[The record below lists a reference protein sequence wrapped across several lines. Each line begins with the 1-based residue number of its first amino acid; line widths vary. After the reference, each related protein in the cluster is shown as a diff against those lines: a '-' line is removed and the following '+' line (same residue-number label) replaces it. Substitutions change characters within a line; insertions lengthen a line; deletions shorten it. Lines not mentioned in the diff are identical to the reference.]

1 MATTKLPRWTALL
14 LVVLALWLGFNQYQT
29 PQDPYEEEIRAQFKE
44 GDLTYKD
51 QPLVVTKHARCR
63 MGCRKLDAYEV
74 QQVINN
80 GTINRKKSRPATG
93 DRCKSLAYEGRSA
106 DGPRARIIVG
116 ECEDRPI
123 LITVIDLDNKYA
135 CSCD

>member
-1 MATTKLPRWTALL
+1 MATTKLPRWAALL
-14 LVVLALWLGFNQYQT
+14 LVVLALWMGWNQYGDT
-29 PQDPYEEEIRAQFKE
+29 HEPPTKE
-44 GDLTYKD
+44 ARTEFRESDLTY
-51 QPLVVTKHARCR
+51 QGQSLVVTKHARCR

-74 QQVINN
+74 QQIIDN
-80 GTINRKKSRPATG
+80 GTVNRKKSRPAEG

-116 ECEDRPI
+116 ECEDHPI